1 MHAPDDRAQIAE
13 ALSHLS
19 NAAQRKMPCVG
30 NNILPTPWDLLHR
43 QIDDHLTLWQLAEG
57 PQTLPAQAEHNA

>member
-1 MHAPDDRAQIAE
+1 MDAPDDRAQIAE

-30 NNILPTPWDLLHR
+30 DNTLHAPWDLVH
-43 QIDDHLTLWQLAEG
+43 QTIDEHLTLWQLAEDT
-57 PQTLPAQAEHNA
+57 QTAAATEPTP